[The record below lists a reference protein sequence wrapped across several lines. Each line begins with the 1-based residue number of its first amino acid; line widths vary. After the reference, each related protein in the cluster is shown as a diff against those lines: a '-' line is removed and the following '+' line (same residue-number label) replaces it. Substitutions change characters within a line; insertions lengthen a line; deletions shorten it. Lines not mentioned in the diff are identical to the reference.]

1 MPRHARLKGEFSVY
15 HIIQRGNER
24 KSLFFS
30 DDDRFRFLETLL
42 RMKKKYNFLLY
53 AYCLMDNHVHLLID
67 DNGNDIST
75 LVKSINVSYV
85 HYFNRKHKRCGHLFQ
100 DRFKSELVDDDGYL
114 LEVSRYIHNNPVKAQ
129 MVTKPSQYQ
138 WSSYNIYTGGVKD
151 KSGLIDKERIL
162 LSFSNNRSRAFQK
175 YMEFVGTEEGNQ
187 VNVMDVEEPMG
198 EDNNNDKFI
207 KTMED
212 GRVKIKEMLE
222 RNEISYDELNSHIIF
237 RNKLMR
243 EIRRNSSLTLKQ
255 IGELCGGV
263 SESRVS
269 RILTKLDG

>member
-24 KSLFFS
+24 KNLFFS

-67 DNGNDIST
+67 DNGNDISM

-85 HYFNRKHKRCGHLFQ
+85 YYFNRTHKRCGHLFQ

-129 MVTKPSQYQ
+129 MVTEPSQYQ
-138 WSSYNIYTGGVKD
+138 WSSYNIYTGRVKD
-151 KSGLIDKERIL
+151 KSRLIDKERIL
-162 LSFSNNRSRAFQK
+162 LNFSNNKPRAFQK

-187 VNVMDVEEPMG
+187 MSVMDVEEPIG
-198 EDNNNDKFI
+198 EDNNN
-207 KTMED
+207 
-212 GRVKIKEMLE
+212 G
-222 RNEISYDELNSHIIF
+222 LNSNPRAFLPLDNSKITPKS
-237 RNKLMR
+237 NWKLFPINR
-243 EIRRNSSLTLKQ
+243 FERSRFY
-255 IGELCGGV
+255 V
-263 SESRVS
+263 SCQVFS
-269 RILTKLDG
+269 